1 MKEKIIKENYIK
13 IIAITYLMIFC
24 IAKIL
29 MLTNIFENMPIN
41 TIMFCFGILTFLL
54 LLISKKVEL
63 KNYPILLKLFVLVVI
78 INIICN
84 LDIETI
90 KSGLFEI
97 FYVLIIYNIAYSYV
111 QDKDLSILIKI
122 ALVLSTIIILIFYIQ
137 YIILLIQNTTISKS
151 LIIQTVFS
159 NINGGAILAVLNIVM
174 LMYLYKTKQIKLSL
188 TMVLSI
194 FYTIFIFISQARTSL
209 LALIVLLLY
218 FLYQHIFSNEKLAR
232 LKKILIIIFISLI
245 ILVIL
250 FLIIL
255 LLKRDYN
262 NESKIDNMIMKIE
275 YRIADLTTLRYWLW
289 KYSIEELID
298 NNIFFGLQHNLGE
311 DNFNNIENEELLN
324 SLSASQKEI
333 LSRNNLHNG
342 YVQIFVRNGLFGILL
357 IITFFIIL
365 WSDLNK
371 NKKEL
376 EYYKYLL
383 LVFFIIN
390 FFENQIILSNSFFVL
405 FLWINIGR
413 INKILKGRDE
423 KDEGIY

>member
-24 IAKIL
+24 ISKIL

-54 LLISKKVEL
+54 LLINKKVEL

-97 FYVLIIYNIAYSYV
+97 FYVFIIYNIAYSYV

-137 YIILLIQNTTISKS
+137 YIILLIQNMTISKS

-159 NINGGAILAVLNIVM
+159 NINGGAILALLNIVM
-174 LMYLYKTKQIKLSL
+174 LMYLYKMKQIKLSL
-188 TMVLSI
+188 TIVLSI

-232 LKKILIIIFISLI
+232 LKKILIIIFMSLI
-245 ILVIL
+245 ILATV
-250 FLIIL
+250 FLLTI

-262 NESKIDNMIMKIE
+262 NESKIDNIVMKIE
-275 YRIADLTTLRYWLW
+275 YKIADFTTLRYWLW
-289 KYSIEELID
+289 KYSTEELID

-311 DNFNNIENEELLN
+311 DSFNNIENEELLN

-342 YVQIFVRNGLFGILL
+342 YVQILVRNGLFGILL
-357 IITFFIIL
+357 ILIFFIIL

-413 INKILKGRDE
+413 INKTLKGRDE

>member
-24 IAKIL
+24 ISKIL

-54 LLISKKVEL
+54 LLINKKVEL

-97 FYVLIIYNIAYSYV
+97 FYVFIIYNIAYSYV

-137 YIILLIQNTTISKS
+137 YIILLIQNMTISKS

-159 NINGGAILAVLNIVM
+159 NINGGAILALLNIVM
-174 LMYLYKTKQIKLSL
+174 LMYLYKMKQIKLSL
-188 TMVLSI
+188 TIVLSI

-232 LKKILIIIFISLI
+232 LKKILIIIFMSLI
-245 ILVIL
+245 ILATV
-250 FLIIL
+250 FLLTI

-262 NESKIDNMIMKIE
+262 NESKIDNIVMKIE
-275 YRIADLTTLRYWLW
+275 YKIADFTTLRYWLW
-289 KYSIEELID
+289 KYSTEELID

-311 DNFNNIENEELLN
+311 DSFNNIENEELLN

-342 YVQIFVRNGLFGILL
+342 YVQILVRNGLFGILL

-413 INKILKGRDE
+413 INKTLKGRDE